1 MVFNRYPLWKN
12 LLVLGV
18 IIIAFFYAVPNLY
31 GDDPAVQISGA
42 NAAIP
47 LDTKIQ
53 NTVEQA
59 LQTAQLKFKKTEL
72 QNHRLLVRFA
82 STDIQLRA
90 RDVIQAALGNDY
102 LVALN
107 LAPKTPAWLK
117 AIGAMPMKYGLD
129 LRGGIHL
136 LMQVETDS
144 VLKQQMEGVSSTI
157 SQLLRTERIRYAA
170 ITQQNGNTIAIDF
183 RTIETLSAADSLLRQ
198 HFPDFSWTKN
208 NLTLQG
214 VFSPALLQQ
223 AQQDILDKTAATL
236 RNRVNELGVSEAI
249 VTQQG
254 ATRIAVDLPGILD
267 TAEAK
272 NILGKTAT
280 LEFHLVDTEL
290 VDTQHDA
297 RHITGHTVPSGTQ
310 LYLLNGQPVLLKNQ
324 IILHGSS
331 IISARSGMGDDGR
344 SSVDVRL
351 GGSEE
356 SFFIHATAENIGK
369 PMAILYV
376 DIKPQIQM
384 INGQKI
390 IHYITERCLISV
402 ATIQSALGNSFQI
415 TGLSSQEEARTLA
428 LLLRAGALR
437 APVAVIEER
446 EMGPSLGE
454 QNIHKGVMSVA
465 VGFLLI
471 VLFMAF
477 YYRGMGL
484 IADLALGVNLL
495 LIVAILSLLGATLTL
510 PGIAGI
516 VLTVAMAADANVLI
530 FERIREELRNGAGVQ
545 ASIYAGYEKAL
556 VTIVDANVTTLIVAI
571 VLFSLGSSVVKS
583 FAVTVTI
590 GLLTSMFTAITGTRT
605 LVNLIYGGK
614 PVKRISIGL

>member
-1 MVFNRYPLWKN
+1 MVLNRYPLWKN

-18 IIIAFFYAVPNLY
+18 IIIAFFYAAPNLY

-53 NTVEQA
+53 NSVEQA
-59 LQTAQLKFKKTEL
+59 LQSAQLKFKKIEL
-72 QNHRLLVRFA
+72 QNHRLLIRFA

-144 VLKQQMEGVSSTI
+144 VLKQQMEGVSNTI

-170 ITQQNGNTIAIDF
+170 ITQQNENKIVIDF
-183 RTIETLSAADSLLRQ
+183 RTVETLSAADSLLRQ
-198 HFPDFSWTKN
+198 HFPDFTWAKN
-208 NLTLQG
+208 NLTLEG

-223 AQQDILDKTAATL
+223 AQQDILDKTATTL

-280 LEFHLVDTEL
+280 LEFHLVDTEN
-290 VDTQHDA
+290 DA
-297 RHITGHTVPSGTQ
+297 RNITGHASPSGTQ
-310 LYLLNGQPVLLKNQ
+310 LYLFNSQPVLLKNQ

-376 DIKPQIQM
+376 DVKPQIQV

-390 IHYITERCLISV
+390 IHYMTERRLISV
-402 ATIQSALGNSFQI
+402 ATIQSALGHSFQI
-415 TGLSSQEEARTLA
+415 TGLASQDEARTLA

-465 VGFLLI
+465 VGFLCI
-471 VLFMAF
+471 VLFMAL

-590 GLLTSMFTAITGTRT
+590 GLLTSMFTAITGTRA

>member
-1 MVFNRYPLWKN
+1 MGFNRYPVWKN
-12 LLVLGV
+12 ILILSI
-18 IIIAFFYAVPNLY
+18 IIIAFFYAAPNLY
-31 GDDPAVQISGA
+31 GNDPAVQISGA
-42 NAAIP
+42 NASI
-47 LDTKIQ
+47 LINEKVEH
-53 NTVEQA
+53 TVEQA
-59 LQTAQLKFKKTEL
+59 LQNAHLPFKKMEL
-72 QNHRLLVRFA
+72 QNRSLLLRFA
-82 STDIQLRA
+82 SPDIQLRA
-90 RDVIQAALGNDY
+90 REVIQAALGNDY
-102 LVALN
+102 LAALN
-107 LAPKTPAWLK
+107 LAHQTPAWLK

-136 LMQVETDS
+136 LMQVDADS
-144 VLKQQMEGVSSTI
+144 VLKQQVEGDLNTI
-157 SQLLRTERIRYAA
+157 SQLLRTEHIRYSG
-170 ITQQNGNTIAIDF
+170 ITQENNAIHIDF
-183 RTIETLSAADSLLRQ
+183 RSIEALHAAYAILPQ
-198 HFPDFSWTKN
+198 HFTEFNWTKN
-208 NLTLQG
+208 NLTLEA
-214 VFSPALLQQ
+214 VSSPVLLQQ
-223 AQQDILDKTAATL
+223 ARQDILDKTAAIL

-254 ATRIAVDLPGILD
+254 ATRIAVDLPGIQD

-280 LEFHLVDTEL
+280 LEFHLVDTENDPRNSMSHAAPL
-290 VDTQHDA
+290 
-297 RHITGHTVPSGTQ
+297 GTQ
-310 LYLLNGQPVLLKNQ
+310 LYVLNAQPVLLKNQ

-331 IISARSGMGDDGR
+331 IVSARSGMGDDGR

-356 SFFIHATAENIGK
+356 SFFVHSTAENIGK

-376 DIKPQIQM
+376 DIKPQIQIM
-384 INGQKI
+384 NGQKI
-390 IHYITERCLISV
+390 IHYTTDRRLISV

-428 LLLRAGALR
+428 LLLRAGALS

-471 VLFMAF
+471 VLFMAL
-477 YYRGMGL
+477 YYRAMGL
-484 IADLALGVNLL
+484 IADLALGVNLI

-530 FERIREELRNGAGVQ
+530 FERIREELRNGAGIQ

-571 VLFSLGSSVVKS
+571 VLFSLGSSIVKS

-590 GLLTSMFTAITGTRT
+590 GLLTSMFTAITGTRAV
-605 LVNLIYGGK
+605 VNLLYGRK
-614 PVKRISIGL
+614 SVNPISIGL

>member
-1 MVFNRYPLWKN
+1 MVLNRYPLWKN
-12 LLVLGV
+12 FLVLGV
-18 IIIAFFYAVPNLY
+18 IIIAFFYAAPNLY

-47 LDTKIQ
+47 LDAKVQT
-53 NTVEQA
+53 TVEQA
-59 LQTAQLKFKKTEL
+59 LQSAQLKFKKTEL
-72 QNHRLLVRFA
+72 QNHRLLVRFS

-170 ITQQNGNTIAIDF
+170 ITQQNGNTIAINF
-183 RTIETLSAADSLLRQ
+183 RTIETLSDAESLLRQ

-280 LEFHLVDTEL
+280 LEFHLVDTEN
-290 VDTQHDA
+290 DA
-297 RHITGHTVPSGTQ
+297 RTITGHTVPSGTQ
-310 LYLLNGQPVLLKNQ
+310 LYLFNGQPVLLKNQ

-376 DIKPQIQM
+376 DIKPEIQL

-390 IHYITERCLISV
+390 IRYITERRLISV

-471 VLFMAF
+471 VLFMAL

-530 FERIREELRNGAGVQ
+530 FERIREELRNGAGIQ

-556 VTIVDANVTTLIVAI
+556 VTIVDANITTLIVAI

-590 GLLTSMFTAITGTRT
+590 GLLTSMFTAITGTRA

-614 PVKRISIGL
+614 PVKHISIGL